1 MKKQYS
7 NPQLEVKAVF
17 DVIVMSGTGTMEDSD
32 NIGNIADWTKS
43 QV

>member
-17 DVIVMSGTGTMEDSD
+17 DVIVMSGENSD